1 MCGKLLPT
9 AWGRLGCDVSGEEFV
24 EMVDAKIS
32 KMEPQISKKRWGGPR
47 PNSGGKRPGSGR
59 KPGTPNKITAEIK
72 ELAHQYGP
80 DALQELF
87 RLAKHAESEQAR
99 VAACKEILDRAYGK
113 SVQPIHG
120 EMTYGVSQ
128 QLADL
133 FKSNDG
139 NTLGAEIAR
148 RTALPPPNGEKPR

>member
-1 MCGKLLPT
+1 MRC
-9 AWGRLGCDVSGEEFV
+9 RS
-24 EMVDAKIS
+24 
-32 KMEPQISKKRWGGPR
+32 
-47 PNSGGKRPGSGR
+47 
-59 KPGTPNKITAEIK
+59 
-72 ELAHQYGP
+72 
-80 DALQELF
+80 F

-133 FKSNDG
+133 FRGNEG

-148 RTALPPPNGEKPR
+148 RAALPPPKSEKPH

>member
-1 MCGKLLPT
+1 VRPHPYCILQLP
-9 AWGRLGCDVSGEEFV
+9 C
-24 EMVDAKIS
+24 
-32 KMEPQISKKRWGGPR
+32 
-47 PNSGGKRPGSGR
+47 
-59 KPGTPNKITAEIK
+59 K

-133 FKSNDG
+133 FRGNEG

-148 RTALPPPNGEKPR
+148 RAALPPPKSEKPH